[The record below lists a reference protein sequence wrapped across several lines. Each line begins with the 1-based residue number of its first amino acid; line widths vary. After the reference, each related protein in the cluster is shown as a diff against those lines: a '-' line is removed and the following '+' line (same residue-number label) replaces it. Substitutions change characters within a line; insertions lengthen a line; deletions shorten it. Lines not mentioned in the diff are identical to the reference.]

1 VYIPE
6 YVVSKWWEQILHNQ
20 SPLRLKARLLTEP
33 GVMVTSVPYKL
44 QGDKRDEHPFVA
56 ELAELDELADVGD

>member
-6 YVVSKWWEQILHNQ
+6 YVVSRFWEQVLHNQ
-20 SPLRLKARLLTEP
+20 SPLRLKARLLSEP

-44 QGDKRDEHPFVA
+44 QASGRDEHPF
-56 ELAELDELADVGD
+56 ELDLEAHEV